1 VFVDPP
7 FPLSR
12 DTAIDS
18 AFDRMM
24 TKISNKVDSGAM
36 VIIRHEK
43 KTVLLDTYCDLHT
56 TDLRTYGG
64 MSITFME
71 KK

>member
-1 VFVDPP
+1 
-7 FPLSR
+7 
-12 DTAIDS
+12 
-18 AFDRMM
+18 MM